1 MATAWMFDSDNAVT
15 KVDIGVVD
23 DVVGTTYRC
32 DRPVQIVRVGPV
44 AQGMGPNRADPG
56 AQRGR
61 NGCGRPAPGTRE
73 SPGTED
79 VVEMVVGHHQVGHLG
94 AGQLADVPGD

>member
-23 DVVGTTYRC
+23 HVVGTSYRR
-32 DRPVQIVRVGPV
+32 DRPVQIIRVGPV
-44 AQGMGPNRADPG
+44 AQGVRANRADPG
-56 AQRGR
+56 AQRRR
-61 NGCGRPAPGTRE
+61 NGCRRVALGTRE
-73 SPGTED
+73 SPGTKD

-94 AGQLADVPGD
+94 AGQFADVLGD

>member
-15 KVDIGVVD
+15 KVDISVVD

-32 DRPVQIVRVGPV
+32 DRPVQIVRVGPIAEGV
-44 AQGMGPNRADPG
+44 RANRVDSG
-56 AQRGR
+56 AQRR
-61 NGCGRPAPGTRE
+61 PNGCRRVALGAWE

-79 VVEMVVGHHQVGHLG
+79 VVEMVVGHQQVRHFG
-94 AGQLADVPGD
+94 AGQFADVLCD